1 MQNMQNLLKFY
12 RKNSST
18 IILDVCDYTFKDGDT
33 LYFTVKTAPD
43 NDETDDSALIKAS
56 WTIGTDVTVD
66 PYDNTIDLKLTAE
79 QTDIDFG
86 QYFYDIKLVENNET
100 AENTLIT
107 GNIAIMDVA
116 TLRV

>member
-18 IILDVCDYTFKDGDT
+18 IILDVCDFTFKDGDT
-33 LYFTVKTAPD
+33 LYFTVKPAPD
-43 NDETDDSALIKAS
+43 NDETDSSALIKAH
-56 WTIGTDVTVD
+56 WVIGTDVNVETD
-66 PYDNTIDLKLTAE
+66 GTLQLKLTPTE
-79 QTDIDFG
+79 TDIDFG
-86 QYFYDIKLVENNET
+86 QYFYDIKLVEYGDT

-107 GNIAIMDVA
+107 GDIAILDVA